1 EVELGETSKRVVDL
15 VDRLKPARLV
25 FDSLSELGLLA
36 RDTLRYRR
44 QILAFKRLFSER
56 GCTALLLDDM
66 QREGNA
72 TAIQSIAHGA
82 IEMQHIAPEF
92 GTSRRRLRVVKLR
105 GVDFLGGYHD
115 FAIRRGGLVVFP
127 RLIAAEHDVVAL
139 GGLRSSGIA
148 ELDTL

>member
-1 EVELGETSKRVVDL
+1 
-15 VDRLKPARLV
+15 
-25 FDSLSELGLLA
+25 
-36 RDTLRYRR
+36 
-44 QILAFKRLFSER
+44 
-56 GCTALLLDDM
+56 LLLDDM

-148 ELDTL
+148 ELDTLCGGGLDRGASALFIGPAGTGKSSLAAQFVAEGADQGE